1 MKPLLSIDNL
11 NVSYRNKEILKDINI
26 SVSQGEILA
35 VVGES
40 GSGKSTL
47 LKSIQGLLS
56 KDGRITNGS
65 IKFKDRDITKISE
78 EEMRKIRG
86 KSLSMIFQ
94 NTESYLCPL
103 RTIESQFIEYVKCHE
118 NAAVEDIRKRV
129 YKIFEDINLNDPDR
143 ILKSY
148 PFELSGG
155 MNQRVAI
162 ALSII
167 ENPDLILADE
177 PTSALDVTAQA
188 QVIKTL
194 INLNKRLNT
203 AIIIVTHNI
212 KIASYMADNVAV
224 MYHGDLVEYGNK
236 NEVLT
241 RPKHPY
247 TKMLISSTPDFNRN
261 HLYEVPEAAV
271 SLEHDEGGCPFV
283 IRCSKRMDKCKCEKP
298 SFTEISNRKIA
309 CHLYDGIKKEEVI

>member
-1 MKPLLSIDNL
+1 
-11 NVSYRNKEILKDINI
+11 
-26 SVSQGEILA
+26 
-35 VVGES
+35 
-40 GSGKSTL
+40 
-47 LKSIQGLLS
+47 
-56 KDGRITNGS
+56 
-65 IKFKDRDITKISE
+65 
-78 EEMRKIRG
+78 
-86 KSLSMIFQ
+86 MIFQ
-94 NTESYLCPL
+94 NTESYLCPV
-103 RTIESQFIEYVKCHE
+103 RTIEKQFIEYVKCHE
-118 NAAVEDIRKRV
+118 NVNAMEIRKRI
-129 YKIFEDINLNDPDR
+129 YKIFKDINLNDPDR

-236 NEVLT
+236 NEVLS

-247 TKMLISSTPDFNRN
+247 TKMLISSTPDFKRT
-261 HLYEVPEAAV
+261 HLY
-271 SLEHDEGGCPFV
+271 
-283 IRCSKRMDKCKCEKP
+283 
-298 SFTEISNRKIA
+298 
-309 CHLYDGIKKEEVI
+309 